1 MRIAVSELLT
11 SLGLSCDDIVSVQ
24 LICSTSGKLGYL
36 TAGLVYSSFDGR
48 ITASTIVNR
57 LFAWLVSED
66 NPSILID
73 GTPVGLNQQ
82 CTTQLNPVTQSGCI
96 QLFTSNSKA
105 SSSRQ
110 AAHVAGFFVA
120 GLATGVLITV
130 FAIVLIFR

>member
-1 MRIAVSELLT
+1 MIVFQNQRTDNLIIAVSELLT
-11 SLGLSCDDIVSVQ
+11 SLWLSCDDCNDIVSVQ

-36 TAGLVYSSFDGR
+36 TAGLVYSSSDGR

-73 GTPVGLNQQ
+73 GTAVGLNQQ

-96 QLFTSNSKA
+96 QLLLVLTSDSKFLG
-105 SSSRQ
+105 SCS
-110 AAHVAGFFVA
+110 
-120 GLATGVLITV
+120 T
-130 FAIVLIFR
+130 